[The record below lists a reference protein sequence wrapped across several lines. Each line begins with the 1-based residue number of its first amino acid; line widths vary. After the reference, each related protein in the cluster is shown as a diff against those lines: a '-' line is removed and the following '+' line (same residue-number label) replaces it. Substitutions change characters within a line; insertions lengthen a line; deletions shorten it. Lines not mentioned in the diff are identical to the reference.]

1 MKKRTVNDIAAQL
14 QAVMQRSPKKARHVV
29 TKDSEAPCLV
39 DKGLNEND
47 GGNQVPP
54 VEIEVWE
61 VSDDDGEEH
70 SPPSSNGGPDANA
83 PSRVS
88 NQVANHELPAEKETE
103 TETVC
108 YQTFADDQARQPVEI
123 EQTQRAGIDQAVPD
137 TFLEETLCYANCTV
151 EESQEY
157 ATAPGLET
165 CDSSQVHANHL
176 TLNEVPDQSKEGA
189 AASGSHDEAEAP
201 MISVSPELP
210 VDEDPASRLGTA
222 RIIVLDDEDTDHGD
236 DGTTTMDR
244 LGQEMASLSM
254 QSDGSCYPN
263 ASDGWCIFQTSPVQ
277 QVILP
282 NVMTRAS
289 TTATVEDP
297 RLEGNH
303 GGRSKASAQEEI
315 CMKVLQILQREN
327 FKIREGGELHSFMEK
342 YVPNI
347 RIPVGMFG
355 GPPSSS
361 FTSSKENTQAS
372 AALEDQPTKMS
383 ALVEDAHPGVLVS
396 DAARPLRLRRLRPL
410 VETSHDE
417 DQCKRSLA
425 DQMELVAKDA
435 GGTRWLGQSQVL
447 ERYGK
452 SQSLEGFERIAHPD
466 APDSREA
473 DLYHVEET
481 SKDHASRTAP
491 EDNAEN
497 NWEDLVRK
505 AKEAAPMLA
514 QPQEEETWKDLVRR
528 VGPKHALSVQMERE
542 AMEVLSSQPVTAAA
556 EGASSGTKDAKKIK
570 KYQLPPQ
577 PSFVDDMKALAEG
590 EEPPVYAEQG
600 RDIGKT
606 RGRKPKRDSGKR
618 KPEEEDEPVAPKRA
632 KRRTRAASRAK
643 AVEKGSGAASSS
655 RKRAKPS
662 DRASAESG
670 AKRRRPA
677 KQAGN
682 QVDNGSSMSPTAASS
697 ARSARNGSRA
707 AKLPP
712 SQPAAAGDGSSEQLP
727 VPHGPQRKPPD
738 HVTSNHVY
746 SSAHSKHRH
755 LGAEAARAAANA
767 ATRLFRETGYVD
779 DLCGVFRSSP
789 KIKKDDAQPESVK
802 AKTCKAGEP

>member
-1 MKKRTVNDIAAQL
+1 MANPAPLDGKEDEVKSHVLTHLPGTVCTECGAKDYPLNTLFPDVNPLAVGFPDMERYLPLVLALYDVSPMGEYTVGFLEKIFANIDRECDFKLSKCRYLRDRAKWANTEAYALFAILAYSRRYWRRSMKKRTVNDIAAQL

-165 CDSSQVHANHL
+165 CDSSQ
-176 TLNEVPDQSKEGA
+176 
-189 AASGSHDEAEAP
+189 
-201 MISVSPELP
+201 
-210 VDEDPASRLGTA
+210 
-222 RIIVLDDEDTDHGD
+222 
-236 DGTTTMDR
+236 
-244 LGQEMASLSM
+244 
-254 QSDGSCYPN
+254 
-263 ASDGWCIFQTSPVQ
+263 
-277 QVILP
+277 
-282 NVMTRAS
+282 
-289 TTATVEDP
+289 
-297 RLEGNH
+297 
-303 GGRSKASAQEEI
+303 EI

-342 YVPNI
+342 Y
-347 RIPVGMFG
+347 
-355 GPPSSS
+355 
-361 FTSSKENTQAS
+361 ENTQAS